1 MKSIAAA
8 LVKFQSQL
16 KPVEKGSEN
25 PFFKSNYASL
35 SDILQS
41 VMPLLSSSGLS
52 ITQPMRVTD
61 NGTILITRLLHE
73 SGEVIDSEMFLPHN
87 PDPQRYGSLISY
99 YKRYQLTALLGI
111 ATIDE
116 DDDANRASGKDVG
129 YKPSPVKSPTPKPT
143 FIVEPTAEQKPVQIK
158 NPMDKASDAQKGAL
172 TKMGIYFSNDITK
185 SEASALIEKA
195 NMERKSSR

>member
-25 PFFKSNYASL
+25 PFFRSTYASL
-35 SDILQS
+35 SDILQA
-41 VMPLLSSSGLS
+41 VMPLLSSCGLS
-52 ITQPMRVTD
+52 ITQPMRVTEA
-61 NGTILITRLLHE
+61 GTILITRLMHE
-73 SGEVIDSEMFLPHN
+73 SGELIESEMVLPHN
-87 PDPQRYGSLISY
+87 SDPQRYGSLISY

-129 YKPSPVKSPTPKPT
+129 YKSTPVKSPTPKPT
-143 FIVEPTAEQKPVQIK
+143 FIVEPKADPKPVQIK

>member
-1 MKSIAAA
+1 MKNLSSSLINFHAN
-8 LVKFQSQL
+8 F
-16 KPVEKGSEN
+16 KPIIKDAQN
-25 PFFKSNYASL
+25 PFFKSDYLTL
-35 SDILQS
+35 SGILDAVRPQ
-41 VMPLLSSSGLS
+41 LSSQGLAIVQS
-52 ITQPMRVTD
+52 MKVIESSTV
-61 NGTILITRLLHE
+61 LITSIIHV
-73 SGEVIDSEMFLPHN
+73 SGESISSEMTMPVLN
-87 PDPQRYGSLISY
+87 DPQKMGSLITY
-99 YKRYQLTALLGI
+99 YKRYQLQAILAISTV
-111 ATIDE
+111 DE

-129 YKPSPVKSPTPKPT
+129 YKPTPVKSPTPKPT